1 MPRGFGFCPRGGYH
15 KPEELP
21 GFAPAH
27 GSGKTRMHKRFLCA
41 GLLVAVALAVA
52 VVVHAAQR
60 PIRAEVN
67 LVTVLASVLDP
78 SGRPVP
84 DLPVTAFELLEEG
97 RPQQIEIFERETN
110 LPLDVVL
117 MIDASLSM
125 AKEMVF
131 GREAAVRFLRQ
142 LLRPDDRLAVFQ
154 FSDDVDQLA
163 DFSADPVV
171 LERAVH
177 RVSTGAGTS
186 LYDALFLGAQSLEGR
201 PAGRRRVL
209 VLVTD
214 AGETTSR
221 ADFESARR
229 AVLRA
234 EALLYTILI
243 RPVKSES
250 GRNTAGEHALL
261 TIAEQTGGALY
272 PADDV
277 AELDTLFARVEQEL
291 RTQYRLGYYPDPRPS
306 PGSYRRIELRLRA
319 VAAADTAVTTGSR
332 SPASSGYHVRY
343 RRGYYAGQVP
353 E

>member
-1 MPRGFGFCPRGGYH
+1 MPGSVQV
-15 KPEELP
+15 P
-21 GFAPAH
+21 GSMIA
-27 GSGKTRMHKRFLCA
+27 RMRKRLLFA
-41 GLLVAVALAVA
+41 GLLMVVVLAVVAA
-52 VVVHAAQR
+52 VRAAQR

-78 SGRPVP
+78 SGLPVP

-117 MIDASLSM
+117 MIDTSLSM
-125 AKEMVF
+125 AKEIAF
-131 GREAAVRFLRQ
+131 GRAAAVRFLRQ

-154 FSDDVDQLA
+154 FSDTVDLLA
-163 DFSADPVV
+163 DFSADLAV

-177 RVSTGAGTS
+177 RISAGAGTS
-186 LYDALFLGAQSLEGR
+186 LYDALFLGAQLLEDR
-201 PAGRRRVL
+201 PRGRRRVL

-243 RPVKSES
+243 RPVKSEG

-261 TIAEQTGGALY
+261 TIAELAGGALY

-277 AELDTLFARVEQEL
+277 TELDALFARVEREL
-291 RTQYRLGYYPDPRPS
+291 RTQYRLGYYPNPRPD
-306 PGSYRRIELRLRA
+306 PGSYRRIELRLRS
-319 VAAADTAVTTGSR
+319 VAADTAAAAGSR
-332 SPASSGYHVRY
+332 SLESSGYHVRY
-343 RRGYYAGQVP
+343 RRGYYAGQWL

>member
-1 MPRGFGFCPRGGYH
+1 MR
-15 KPEELP
+15 
-21 GFAPAH
+21 
-27 GSGKTRMHKRFLCA
+27 KRFLFA
-41 GLLVAVALAVA
+41 GLLIVVGLSVAVAVR
-52 VVVHAAQR
+52 AAQR

-78 SGRPVP
+78 SGLPVP

-110 LPLDVVL
+110 LPLDVAL

-125 AKEMVF
+125 TKEMAF
-131 GREAAVRFLRQ
+131 GRAAAVRFLRQ
-142 LLRPDDRLAVFQ
+142 LLRPGDRLAVFQ
-154 FSDDVDQLA
+154 FSDAVDLLV

-177 RVSTGAGTS
+177 RVSAGAGTS
-186 LYDALFLGAQSLEGR
+186 LYDALLLGAQSLEGR
-201 PAGRRRVL
+201 PSGRRRVL

-221 ADFESARR
+221 ADFQSARR
-229 AVLRA
+229 AVLRS
-234 EALLYTILI
+234 EALIYTILI
-243 RPVKSES
+243 RPVKSEG

-261 TIAEQTGGALY
+261 TLAELTGGALY

-277 AELDTLFARVEQEL
+277 AELDALFARVEQEL
-291 RTQYRLGYYPDPRPS
+291 RTQYRLGYYPNPRPH
-306 PGSYRRIELRLRA
+306 PGSYRRIELRLRSI
-319 VAAADTAVTTGSR
+319 AAADSAAATDSR
-332 SPASSGYHVRY
+332 SPGSSGYHVRY
-343 RRGYYAGQVP
+343 RRGYYAGQLP

>member
-1 MPRGFGFCPRGGYH
+1 MG
-15 KPEELP
+15 
-21 GFAPAH
+21 
-27 GSGKTRMHKRFLCA
+27 KRFLFA
-41 GLLVAVALAVA
+41 GLLIAVVLAVA
-52 VVVHAAQR
+52 VVVHGAQR

-78 SGRPVP
+78 AGRPVP

-110 LPLDVVL
+110 LPLDVAL

-131 GREAAVRFLRQ
+131 AREAAVRFLRH
-142 LLRPDDRLAVFQ
+142 LLRSDDRLAVFQ
-154 FSDDVDQLA
+154 ISDDVDQLT
-163 DFSADPVV
+163 DFSPDPVV
-171 LERAVH
+171 LERAVR
-177 RVSTGAGTS
+177 RVSTGAGTA
-186 LYDALFLGAQSLEGR
+186 LYDALFLGSQSLEDR

-261 TIAEQTGGALY
+261 TITELTGGALY

-277 AELDTLFARVEQEL
+277 TELDTLFTRIEQEL
-291 RTQYRLGYYPDPRPS
+291 RTQYRLGYYPNPRPN
-306 PGSYRRIELRLRA
+306 PGSYRRIELRLRSI
-319 VAAADTAVTTGSR
+319 AAADTAAPAGSR
-332 SPASSGYHVRY
+332 STASSGYHVRY
-343 RRGYYAGQVP
+343 RRGYYAGQLP